1 MITPW
6 RKWGAVWA
14 LLSIAIFFAIPG
26 VLRAQDAQTARR
38 VVSKV
43 APQYPEIARKMQ
55 IHGVVRL
62 EVVIDSKGSAKS
74 IQVKGG
80 HPVLVE
86 AAQSAVS
93 KWRWEPA
100 PHETTEVID
109 VKFDDQ
115 Q

>member
-1 MITPW
+1 MITHW
-6 RKWGAVWA
+6 RRWGAVWA
-14 LLSIAIFFAIPG
+14 LVSLTTIFTVTG
-26 VLRAQDAQTARR
+26 VLRAQDAQSTRR
-38 VVSKV
+38 VVAKV

-62 EVVIDSKGSAKS
+62 EVVIAPNGSAKS

-86 AAQSAVS
+86 AAQAAVY
-93 KWRWEPA
+93 KWKWEPG
-100 PHETTEVID
+100 PHETTEVVD